1 MADKSQQTEK
11 ATPRRLQKARDEGNF
26 PAAREFVSS
35 LQFLLFVVLLGSW
48 GPLWF
53 AQNRI
58 TMRTLLE
65 RAFHE
70 DLTTTALLSLFWW
83 IAAHSLRPLSWLA
96 AALIAVTIAVQLI
109 ATGFGVSLVKLMPD
123 LNRLNPMAKLSSLP
137 KQNIPALYQAAIM
150 LPIFGMA
157 VYYIARDRVD
167 EYFMLPLATL
177 ETGSRKIAESFH
189 ELLYRGAAV
198 FFIFGCITFFRQ
210 RLQYAKEMRMSK
222 QDIKDESKDTDGNPQ
237 TKQRVRRIQRDMRR
251 RQMMREVPTATAVI
265 VNPTHYAVAIKYS
278 MDSMSAPMVVAKG
291 KNYLALRIRTLAI
304 NNQVPIIENPPLA
317 RALYQSAE
325 VGQEIPAHLYRAVA
339 EILAYIYK
347 LMNGRLPG

>member
-1 MADKSQQTEK
+1 MAANGQQTEK
-11 ATPRRLQKARDEGNF
+11 ATPRRMQKARDEGNF

-35 LQFLLFVVLLGSW
+35 LQFLLFVILLGSW
-48 GPLWF
+48 GPAWF
-53 AQNRI
+53 AQCRF
-58 TMRTLLE
+58 TMRDLIE
-65 RAFHE
+65 RAFHVE
-70 DLTTTALLSLFWW
+70 LTSTALLSLFWW
-83 IAAHSLRPLSWLA
+83 IAVQSLQPLSWLA
-96 AALIAVTIAVQLI
+96 AALIAVTIFVQLI

-123 LNRLNPMAKLSSLP
+123 LNRLNPITKISSLP

-150 LPIFGMA
+150 LPIFMLA
-157 VYYIARDRVD
+157 VYHAARDRIG
-167 EYFMLPLATL
+167 EYFTLPLGTL
-177 ETGSRKIAESFH
+177 ESSSRNVAASFH
-189 ELLYRGAAV
+189 ALLYRGAAV
-198 FFIFGCITFFRQ
+198 FFVFGCITLFRQ

-222 QDIKDESKDTDGNPQ
+222 QEIKDESKDSDGNPQ

-251 RQMMREVPTATAVI
+251 RQMMREVPKATAII

-278 MDSMSAPMVVAKG
+278 MDAMSAPMVVAKG
-291 KNYLALRIRTLAI
+291 RNYLALRIRTLGL

-317 RALYQSAE
+317 RALYKSAE

>member
-1 MADKSQQTEK
+1 M
-11 ATPRRLQKARDEGNF
+11 QKARDEGNF

-48 GPLWF
+48 GPAWF
-53 AQNRI
+53 AQSRA
-58 TMRTLLE
+58 TTRALLQ

-70 DLTTTALLSLFWW
+70 ELTITSLLSLFWW
-83 IAAHSLRPLSWLA
+83 LAVHSLQPLSWLA
-96 AALIAVTIAVQLI
+96 AALIAVTIAVQLV
-109 ATGFGVSLVKLMPD
+109 ATGFGVSLAKLTPD
-123 LNRLNPMAKLSSLP
+123 FNRLNPVQKLSNLP
-137 KQNIPALYQAAIM
+137 QQNIPAFVQAAVM
-150 LPIFGMA
+150 LPVFGFA
-157 VYYIARDRVD
+157 VYYIARDRMN
-167 EYFMLPLATL
+167 EYFMLPLGAL
-177 ETGSRKIAESFH
+177 ESGVRMVAASFH
-189 ELLYRGAAV
+189 DLLYRGAAIFFV
-198 FFIFGCITFFRQ
+198 FGSVLLFRQ
-210 RLQYAKEMRMSK
+210 RLQYAKQLRMSK

-251 RQMMREVPTATAVI
+251 RQMMREVPKATAVI

-278 MDSMSAPMVVAKG
+278 MDSMSAPVVVAKG

-317 RALYQSAE
+317 QALYKSAE

-347 LMNGRLPG
+347 LMNGRFPG

>member
-11 ATPRRLQKARDEGNF
+11 ATPRRMQKARDEGNF

-48 GPLWF
+48 FPIWF
-53 AQNRI
+53 NQSRMN
-58 TMRTLLE
+58 MRSLIE

-70 DLTTTALLSLFWW
+70 QLTATALLSIFWW
-83 IAAHSLRPLSWLA
+83 IAVHSLRPLSWLA

-123 LNRLNPMAKLSSLP
+123 FNRLNPMQKISSLP
-137 KQNIPALYQAAIM
+137 RQNIPALYQAAIM
-150 LPIFGMA
+150 LPLFSLA
-157 VYYIARDRVD
+157 VYYIARDRIN

-177 ETGSRKIAESFH
+177 ETSSRKVASSFH
-189 ELLYRGAAV
+189 DLLYRGAAV
-198 FFIFGCITFFRQ
+198 FFVFGCITFFRQ
-210 RLQYAKEMRMSK
+210 RMQYAKDMRMSK
-222 QDIKDESKDTDGNPQ
+222 QDIKDESKDSDGNPQ

-251 RQMMREVPTATAVI
+251 RQMMREVPKATAVI

-278 MDSMSAPMVVAKG
+278 MDSTSAPLVVAKG
-291 KNYLALRIRTLAI
+291 KNYLALRIRTLALH
-304 NNQVPIIENPPLA
+304 NQVPIIENPPLA

>member
-1 MADKSQQTEK
+1 MADKAQQTEK

-48 GPLWF
+48 GPVWF
-53 AQNRI
+53 AQSRF
-58 TMRTLLE
+58 TMRTLIE

-70 DLTTTALLSLFWW
+70 ELTTAALLSLFWW
-83 IAAHSLRPLSWLA
+83 IAVHSLRPLSWLA

-109 ATGFGVSLVKLMPD
+109 ATGFGISLVKLMPD
-123 LNRLNPMAKLSSLP
+123 FNRLNPVAKLSGLP
-137 KQNIPALYQAAIM
+137 RQNIPALYQAAIM
-150 LPIFGMA
+150 LPIFSFA
-157 VYYIARDRVD
+157 VYYIARDRLN
-167 EYFMLPLATL
+167 EYLMLPMATL
-177 ETGSRKIAESFH
+177 ESSSRKVAASFH
-189 ELLYRGAAV
+189 DLLYRGAAV

-210 RLQYAKEMRMSK
+210 RMQYAKDMRMSK
-222 QDIKDESKDTDGNPQ
+222 QDIKDESKDSDGNPQ

-251 RQMMREVPTATAVI
+251 RQMMREVPKATAVI

-278 MDSMSAPMVVAKG
+278 MESMSAPLVVAKG
-291 KNYLALRIRTLAI
+291 KNYLALRIRTLAL

-317 RALYQSAE
+317 QALYKSAE

>member
-11 ATPRRLQKARDEGNF
+11 ATPRRLQKAREEGNF

-48 GPLWF
+48 GPAWF
-53 AQNRI
+53 AQTRSTTRI
-58 TMRTLLE
+58 LLE

-70 DLTTTALLSLFWW
+70 DLNTTSLLSLFWW
-83 IAAHSLRPLSWLA
+83 IAVHSLQPLSWLA
-96 AALIAVTIAVQLI
+96 FALIGVTLVMQLV

-123 LNRLNPMAKLSSLP
+123 LNRMNPMSKLTSLP
-137 KQNIPALYQAAIM
+137 KQNIPALYQAVIM
-150 LPIFGMA
+150 LPVFGYA
-157 VYYIARDRVD
+157 VYYIAKSHMD
-167 EYFMLPLATL
+167 EYFTLPLATL
-177 ETGSRKIAESFH
+177 DAGVLKMAESFH
-189 ELLYRGAAV
+189 SLLYRGAAV
-198 FFIFGCITFFRQ
+198 FFLFGCVTFFRQ
-210 RLQYAKEMRMSK
+210 RMEYAKDMRMSK
-222 QDIKDESKDTDGNPQ
+222 QDIKDEHKDSEGNPQ

-291 KNYLALRIRTLAI
+291 KNYLALRIRTLAM

-347 LMNGRLPG
+347 LMNGKLPG

>member
-1 MADKSQQTEK
+1 
-11 ATPRRLQKARDEGNF
+11 LQKAREEGNF

-53 AQNRI
+53 TQCRM

-70 DLTTTALLSLFWW
+70 DLTTTTLLSLFWW
-83 IAAHSLRPLSWLA
+83 IAAHSLKPLSWLA
-96 AALIAVTIAVQLI
+96 AALIAVTIAMQLFV
-109 ATGFGVSLVKLMPD
+109 TGFGVSLAKLMPD
-123 LNRLNPMAKLSSLP
+123 LNRLNPIAKLSSLP
-137 KQNIPALYQAAIM
+137 KQNIPALYQAVIM
-150 LPIFGMA
+150 LPVFGLA
-157 VYYIARDRVD
+157 AYYIARDRVD
-167 EYFMLPLATL
+167 EYFTLPLATL
-177 ETGSRKIAESFH
+177 ETGSRKIGESFH
-189 ELLYRGAAV
+189 DLLYRGAAV
-198 FFIFGCITFFRQ
+198 FFLFGWVTFFRQ
-210 RLQYAKEMRMSK
+210 RLQYAKELRMSK

-278 MDSMSAPMVVAKG
+278 MESMSAPMVVAKG